1 MQARKIFSITPQ
13 SKIGLI
19 TRSKTISSWLW
30 SAVFRRWEGGAPWFR
45 LVTDPQS
52 IISDISKNVVI
63 FVVLLF
69 PSLPIF
75 EWLGANRR
83 FCAGKSRDVR
93 RDSRRTFILLLLPTQ
108 YQNKTHETKH
118 QRSLQGH
125 FRKINFFWGTTVKHK
140 RIVLNLETSG
150 YVGAG
155 SPDLDLAIAVE
166 MSQVRVGG
174 YIWQVIATYHYYIN
188 CYIWKVI
195 AQNCRISRLVVL
207 WIYCL
212 KLTNVIN
219 IKDGTP
225 PVVQQEVIKQQ
236 KHSKKWNPGNLHNSL
251 YQSIMKDLV

>member
-1 MQARKIFSITPQ
+1 MQARKIFSNTPQ
-13 SKIGLI
+13 SKIGVV
-19 TRSKTISSWLW
+19 TRFKTFPNSQFPVGCEAQCS
-30 SAVFRRWEGGAPWFR
+30 GGEREAHHDSGWQ
-45 LVTDPQS
+45 QS
-52 IISDISKNVVI
+52 IISDISIKNAVI
-63 FVVLLF
+63 FVVVLF

-93 RDSRRTFILLLLPTQ
+93 RDSQRTFILLLLPTQ

-118 QRSLQGH
+118 QRSLQDH
-125 FRKINFFWGTTVKHK
+125 FRKINFFGGTTVKHK

-188 CYIWKVI
+188 CYI
-195 AQNCRISRLVVL
+195 
-207 WIYCL
+207 
-212 KLTNVIN
+212 
-219 IKDGTP
+219 
-225 PVVQQEVIKQQ
+225 
-236 KHSKKWNPGNLHNSL
+236 
-251 YQSIMKDLV
+251 